1 MKTISVFD
9 PAMCC
14 NTGVCG
20 SEVDQALV
28 NFSADCDWLKQA
40 GITVNR
46 FNLSQQPMAFADNTQ
61 VKAFLENSGTSSLP
75 LILLDNNVALAGR
88 YPTRQEL
95 ARWCGLALEG
105 EQAASSGCCTG
116 GKTNCC

>member
-20 SEVDQALV
+20 TEVDQALV
-28 NFSADCDWLKQA
+28 SFSADCDWLKQK
-40 GITVNR
+40 GITVKR
-46 FNLSQQPMAFADNTQ
+46 FNLSQQPMAFVDNTR
-61 VKAFLENSGTSSLP
+61 VKAFLDNSGTSSLP
-75 LILLDNNVALAGR
+75 LIMLDDEVALAGR

-95 ARWCGLALEG
+95 ARWCDLALES

-116 GKTNCC
+116 GKTTCC